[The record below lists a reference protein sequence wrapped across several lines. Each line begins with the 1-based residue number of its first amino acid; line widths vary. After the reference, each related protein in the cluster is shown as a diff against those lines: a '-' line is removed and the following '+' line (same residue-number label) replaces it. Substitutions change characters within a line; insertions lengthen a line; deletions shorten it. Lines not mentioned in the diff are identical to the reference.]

1 MMRKQMLEFWYSL
14 NHLIETRRRRE
25 ILLLISFLLFLLIFL
40 LLLWSP
46 LSVRFRSI
54 TLCFYFISLYLIFSF
69 IYLPLSLRFL
79 PFFLFRLL
87 SIPFEIIDQSTHST
101 PFNALPPQKRI
112 YINRTQFRLC
122 VEIPL
127 RSMQLRLKLQTPY
140 IVIPW

>member
-1 MMRKQMLEFWYSL
+1 MRKQMLEFWYFEPL
-14 NHLIETRRRRE
+14 NWNKKKKGNITFNFFFTFPSYFPSPS
-25 ILLLISFLLFLLIFL
+25 LISSFRPFSLYHIVFLFHLSLSHLFL
-40 LLLWSP
+40 
-46 LSVRFRSI
+46 
-54 TLCFYFISLYLIFSF
+54 
-69 IYLPLSLRFL
+69 YLPPSLSSFL
-79 PFFLFRLL
+79 PSFLFHLL

-101 PFNALPPQKRI
+101 PFNTLPPQKRI